1 MMLILAWL
9 VQPNSPI
16 SEKNINLILSF
27 VLLQLT
33 LTCLQQGWIIIRLN
47 LELKK
52 KNPDKK

>member
-52 KNPDKK
+52 KT